1 MAFIFIWLY
10 ELFIGPNFSDPTY
23 REGIFLFVGLCMFT
37 FPIAL
42 SALYYVVLNGNSSF
56 AKLRYSKHWFMFM
69 FLSILIVVGA
79 TLLISKA
86 QTGSSE
92 ITAYMLSLSVVN
104 IILTALVYTIA
115 SVIFKSFSLHAKYVP
130 FDWLLI
136 KR

>member
-86 QTGSSE
+86 QTGSSQVLCSAATNQVDSG
-92 ITAYMLSLSVVN
+92 ICSPRPASRSRTAGRL
-104 IILTALVYTIA
+104 AIA
-115 SVIFKSFSLHAKYVP
+115 AKTRAFGP
-130 FDWLLI
+130 P
-136 KR
+136 